1 MFKAELSDSNILK
14 TSFDAISSIVD
25 EVQIQTDSE
34 GMRLDALDRSHI
46 TYVHLE
52 LKESLFDEYICDVP
66 EKINIDTDELM
77 SVLRR
82 SKSQDR
88 VLMSLDEGN
97 FIITFEG
104 DATRTFKIRLIDIE
118 YDNPAPPQITHPTS
132 FKVRFSILKDAIND
146 IDIFSDKISL
156 QVDEDY
162 FIASADGDFGDAS
175 IKYLHG
181 ENIQEHA
188 KSLFSLDKISEMLKA
203 DKFSDE
209 AEISL
214 GNDMPL
220 SLSLSM
226 PTGDGKLSF
235 LLAPRLEQDD

>member
-46 TYVHLE
+46 TFVHLE
-52 LKESLFDEYICDVP
+52 LKSSLFDEYVCDVP
-66 EKINIDTDELM
+66 EKINIDTDEFM
-77 SVLRR
+77 RVLKRA
-82 SKSQDR
+82 KSQDR
-88 VLMSLDEGN
+88 VLMSVDDNN

-118 YDNPAPPQITHPTS
+118 YDNPVPPSIEHPTN
-132 FKVRFSILKDAIND
+132 FKVRFSILKDSIND
-146 IDIFSDKISL
+146 IDIFSDKIIL
-156 QVDEDY
+156 EVDEDY
-162 FIASADGDFGDAS
+162 FIASADGEFGDAS

-188 KSLFSLDKISEMLKA
+188 KALFSLDKIREMLKA
-203 DKFSDE
+203 DKFSE
-209 AEISL
+209 IATISL

-220 SLSLSM
+220 TLSLKMVSE
-226 PTGDGKLSF
+226 DGELSF
-235 LLAPRLEQDD
+235 LLAPRIESED

>member
-52 LKESLFDEYICDVP
+52 LKSTLFDEYICDVP
-66 EKINIDTDELM
+66 EKINIDTEEFMRILK
-77 SVLRR
+77 RA
-82 SKSQDR
+82 KSQDR
-88 VLMSLDEGN
+88 VLLSLDEGN

-104 DATRTFKIRLIDIE
+104 DATRTFKIKLIDIE
-118 YDNPAPPQITHPTS
+118 YDNPNPPEITHPTS
-132 FKVRFSILKDAIND
+132 FKVRFSILKDSIND
-146 IDIFSDKISL
+146 IEIFSDKIAL
-156 QVDEDY
+156 QVDDDY
-162 FIASADGDFGDAS
+162 FIASADGEFGDAS

-181 ENIQEHA
+181 ENIEENA

-203 DKFSDE
+203 DKFSQE
-209 AEISL
+209 AEIRL

-220 SLSLSM
+220 SLNLEM

-235 LLAPRLEQDD
+235 LLAPRLEQDE